1 MSQEHCVAAMCQA
14 FEVSPSGYY
23 DWRQRQS
30 APGRRAQQDQ
40 KLKQQVLQI
49 HRDSRKTY
57 GAPRICASLRES
69 GQRHGRNRISRLMR
83 EQDISGRQKRRFR
96 VRTTDSNH
104 AEPVAP
110 NRLAAGPGPQRPNQ
124 IWAADITYIDT
135 EQGWVYVAAILDL
148 YSRRI
153 VGWAVRSQINA
164 ALVLAALQ
172 MALCHRRPPA
182 GLIFHSDRGVQYA
195 SLEYRQALAV
205 ARMIASMS
213 RKANCYDNAAMESFW
228 STLKLELVY
237 RRRFANQAQV
247 RQAVFDYIEVFYNRQ
262 RLHSALGYQSPA
274 AFECANN

>member
-1 MSQEHCVAAMCQA
+1 MSQDHCVAAMCQA

-49 HRDSRKTY
+49 HRNSRKTY
-57 GAPRICASLRES
+57 GSPRICAKLRES
-69 GQRHGRNRISRLMR
+69 GQRHGRNRISWLMR

-96 VRTTDSNH
+96 VQTTNSNH
-104 AEPVAP
+104 TEPVAP
-110 NRLAAGPGPQRPNQ
+110 NRLAQGPTPQRPNQ
-124 IWAADITYIDT
+124 IWAADITYVDT

-153 VGWAVRSQINA
+153 VGWAVSSQINT
-164 ALVLAALQ
+164 ALVLAALR
-172 MALCHRRPPA
+172 MALCHRQPPA
-182 GLIFHSDRGVQYA
+182 DLIFHSDRGVQYA

-205 ARMIASMS
+205 AKMIASMS
-213 RKANCYDNAAMESFW
+213 RRANCYDNAAMESFW
-228 STLKLELVY
+228 STLKLELIY
-237 RRRFANQAQV
+237 RTEFADQTQV

>member
-1 MSQEHCVAAMCQA
+1 MSQDHSIAAMCQA

-23 DWRQRQS
+23 DWRRRQS
-30 APGRRAQQDQ
+30 APGRRAQEDQ
-40 KLKQQVLQI
+40 KLKEQVLQI
-49 HRDSRKTY
+49 HHKSRKTY
-57 GAPRICASLRES
+57 GSPRICARLRQG
-69 GQRHGRNRISRLMR
+69 GQHHGRNRISRLMR
-83 EQDISGRQKRRFR
+83 EQNISGRQRRRFR

-110 NRLAAGPGPQRPNQ
+110 HRLAQGPTPQRPNQ
-124 IWAADITYIDT
+124 VWVADITYVNTKQD
-135 EQGWVYVAAILDL
+135 WVYVAAILDL

-153 VGWAVRSQINA
+153 VGWAVSSQINT

-172 MALCHRRPPA
+172 MALCHRQPPE

-213 RKANCYDNAAMESFW
+213 RRANCYDNAAMESFW
-228 STLKLELVY
+228 STLKLELIY
-237 RRRFANQAQV
+237 RREFADQDQV

-262 RLHSALGYQSPA
+262 RLHSALGYRTPA
-274 AFECANN
+274 QFECANN